1 MEKSTPGLFCL
12 SRIYPIC
19 LREGQGFRVNPFET
33 LIHSCDAFIR
43 GGKPREAARLLSQI
57 KPIRVPREW
66 RLPLAKICRRAGQY
80 SMGLRLLD
88 RLVNEKPVR
97 HEASAKPAEITE
109 YAALLLRSGAVN
121 EALKTLEHVDAH
133 AVPEAYLIRAFTHF
147 ARWEFGEAIPSLESY
162 LECGLSPDAALV
174 GRSNLAFARSE
185 CGQFEQALLLTD
197 ENIELAKERGHFHLE
212 NYNHALR
219 GQIHIEKGDFSLA
232 KAAVNLALRDVDSDS
247 GGNSTHFF
255 AHKLKLILDGLET
268 KSLAPFAELRK
279 LAEAHRQWNALRE
292 ADLYSLRVCFEE
304 PRFLHLYFGSPLPGF
319 RQRIWRELGRRPDQE
334 TFILGPDSA
343 PCFDLTS
350 GEIDGQD
357 GLRANFTCHRLIE
370 VLLRDFYQPK
380 QIAGLHAALFPEEH
394 FNISSSPDRVHQII
408 RRTRRWLEESQIP
421 VIVFCEH
428 EFYSLKILGP
438 FSFRVSRERGP
449 VEGHL
454 LQVQKLRNAFADLPL
469 FSAAHIR
476 RELGISTTSVHRF
489 LRKAIEAGDLER
501 IGPSQH
507 PAGYKFTS
515 RLKTKAS

>member
-1 MEKSTPGLFCL
+1 M
-12 SRIYPIC
+12 
-19 LREGQGFRVNPFET
+19 NPFET

-66 RLPLAKICRRAGQY
+66 RLPLAKICRRTGQY

-88 RLVNEKPVR
+88 RLVNEKPMWP
-97 HEASAKPAEITE
+97 EASATAAETTE

-121 EALKTLEHVDAH
+121 EALRTLSHVDAH
-133 AVPEAYLIRAFTHF
+133 AAPEAYLISAFTHF
-147 ARWEFGEAIPSLESY
+147 ARWEFAEAIPSLESY
-162 LECGLSPDAALV
+162 LECELSPDAALV

-185 CGQFEQALLLTD
+185 CGQFEQASLLTD
-197 ENIELAKERGHFHLE
+197 QNIELAKERGHFHLE

-219 GQIHIEKGDFSLA
+219 GQIHIEEGNFVLA
-232 KAAVNLALRDVDSDS
+232 RAAVDLALRDVDSGS
-247 GGNSTHFF
+247 NSTHFF
-255 AHKLKLILDGLET
+255 AHKLKLIVDGLES

-279 LAEAHRQWNALRE
+279 LSEAHRQWNALRE

-319 RQRIWRELGRRPDQE
+319 RERIWRELRRRPDQE
-334 TFILGPDSA
+334 TYILGPESA
-343 PCFDLTS
+343 PCFDLAS

-408 RRTRRWLEESQIP
+408 RRTRRWLEEKQIP

-428 EFYSLKILGP
+428 EFYSLKICGS
-438 FSFRVSRERGP
+438 FSFRVSREHGP
-449 VEGHL
+449 VDSHL
-454 LQVQKLRNAFADLPL
+454 LQVQRLRNALADRPI

-501 IGPSQH
+501 IGPSKH
-507 PAGYKFTS
+507 PAGYRFTS
-515 RLKTKAS
+515 HLKTKAS